1 MTSAKISVLNNQ
13 DMVKLRNTLSFI
25 PIQTTE
31 IKQNLDSYKEVLQ
44 YKTEFINKYH
54 YNTSLSPEV
63 NEKKQLINH
72 TAKQWQDD
80 LTSIYKSKLKKK
92 AASLIDRVKEQG
104 EFESSFYDSIILK
117 NLIQKMKVDE
127 ITRRI
132 GIESFKAKVQ
142 MFNSNKLKKK
152 VEKEVLIKKFKEKE
166 KVSNWNKIN
175 QYRKVTNESNL
186 NNRRKTIS
194 GFEFVT
200 A

>member
-1 MTSAKISVLNNQ
+1 MTSAKISVLNSQ

-54 YNTSLSPEV
+54 YNTSLSPEM
-63 NEKKQLINH
+63 NEKKQLISS

-80 LTSIYKSKLKKK
+80 LTSIYKTKLKKK
-92 AASLIDRVKEQG
+92 AASLIERVKEQG

-132 GIESFKAKVQ
+132 GIESFKAKIQ

-175 QYRKVTNESNL
+175 QYRKVTNESVL
-186 NNRRKTIS
+186 NNKRKSIS